1 MNAEEL
7 IALNEEIAGM
17 ARAGLPLD
25 QGLAALARDMG
36 RGRLK
41 QVTAALAQDL
51 KAGHPLPEAL
61 HRQAGRVPGY
71 YGGLIAAAIRTGRIA
86 EVLATLTD
94 YARAI
99 VTLRTLVIDALLY
112 PGIVLGVGMVLFGL
126 LCAFVLPQ
134 FDQIY
139 TDFHMQL
146 PWVTR
151 VVMKFGRNPV
161 GMLVAPLAL
170 VGVCLLL
177 GYLGMRFTE
186 RGRYRWAEIVYSVP
200 LVGTLIRSAR
210 LAAFTELL
218 AILVDHALPL
228 PEAFQLAGEASSDPV
243 MAWQARDICRQLNEG
258 RSLGETL
265 HGRGLVPE
273 WVAWMTGLGERRGT
287 LGKTLHQV
295 ADLYRRQVEM
305 RAALLR
311 SVLPPF
317 LIVVIGGFFA
327 GFFIFAAM
335 LPMVKLLEG
344 LTR

>member
-61 HRQAGRVPGY
+61 HRQAGRVPSY
-71 YGGLIAAAIRTGRIA
+71 YSGLIAAAIRTGRIA

-112 PGIVLGVGMVLFGL
+112 PGIVLVVGAVLFGL
-126 LCAFVLPQ
+126 LCTAVLPQ

-146 PWVTR
+146 PWVTQ

-170 VGVCLLL
+170 VGACLLL

-200 LVGTLIRSAR
+200 LAGTLIRSAR

-311 SVLPPF
+311 SVLPPIF
-317 LIVVIGGFFA
+317 IIVIA
-327 GFFIFAAM
+327 GFFVGFFVFAGM
-335 LPMVKLLEG
+335 LPMLKLLEAFSK
-344 LTR
+344 